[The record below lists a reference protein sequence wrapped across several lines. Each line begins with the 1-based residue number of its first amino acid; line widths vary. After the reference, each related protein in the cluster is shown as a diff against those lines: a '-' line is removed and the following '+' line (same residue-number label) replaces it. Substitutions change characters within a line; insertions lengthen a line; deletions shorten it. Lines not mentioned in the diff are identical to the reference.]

1 MEQEVT
7 YETKMQEFE
16 LKQQLKTA
24 VSNWEEKTFN
34 FIQVNVLNKY
44 CDNALYEYTLYP
56 TLEDTFDD
64 WLYNCDVEIKIR
76 DWIDED
82 TDVSIDSKLI
92 DNWVSSVLN
101 GKSYRNA
108 FDDIFGKENWKEL
121 KKWGV
126 EKYGDDISDYIYEQE
141 NYPMFNTCYEFR
153 DTYYNSEEITEKCL
167 SVGLGVIAGLED
179 FNNILF
185 MKSAGHSFYSA
196 YLIPLYLS
204 FYPEEQ
210 EKYKSV
216 NYNDL

>member
-16 LKQQLKTA
+16 LKKQLETS
-24 VSNWEEKTFN
+24 VSNWVEKTFN
-34 FIQVNVLNKY
+34 YIQVNVLNKY
-44 CDNALYEYTLYP
+44 CDDALYEYTLYP

-64 WLYNCDVEIKIR
+64 WLENCDVEIKIR

-92 DNWVSSVLN
+92 DKWASSVLN

-108 FDDIFGKENWKEL
+108 FDDIFGKENWAEL

-126 EKYGDDISDYIYEQE
+126 EKYGDDISDYIYEQD
-141 NYPMFNTCYEFR
+141 NYPMWNTCFEFR
-153 DTYYNSEEITEKCL
+153 DTYYNSEQNTEKCL

-196 YLIPLYLS
+196 YWIPLYLS

>member
-1 MEQEVT
+1 MEQEVS
-7 YETKMQEFE
+7 YETKMKEFE
-16 LKQQLKTA
+16 LKKQLETS
-24 VSNWEEKTFN
+24 VSNWVEKTFN
-34 FIQVNVLNKY
+34 YIQVNVLNKY
-44 CDNALYEYTLYP
+44 CDDNLYEYTVYP

-64 WLYNCDVEIKIR
+64 WLENCDVEIKIR

-92 DNWVSSVLN
+92 DNWLSSVLN

-108 FDDIFGKENWKEL
+108 FDEIFGKENWAEL
-121 KKWGV
+121 QKWGIK
-126 EKYGDDISDYIYEQE
+126 KYGDDISDYIYEQD
-141 NYPMFNTCYEFR
+141 NYPMWASCFEFR
-153 DTYYNSEEITEKCL
+153 DTHYNSEEKTEKCL

-185 MKSAGHSFYSA
+185 MKSAGHSFYST
-196 YLIPLYLS
+196 YWIPLYLS

-210 EKYKSV
+210 EKYKTV